1 MTDVTHL
8 ATKIADG
15 ARAELRSVDPAPFTP
30 SAFGLLQ
37 DTVDE
42 FIGDLL
48 DESFRIA
55 KRHKSEVV
63 SANYVQAAGTYL
75 VASRARRLFR
85 HMGTVGGI
93 LLGGSLSNILA
104 MAQRGLHFQSLEH
117 WCPLA
122 SASWVHSWWQSTSSK
137 TNVRPL
143 ANRALEPTA
152 PVSVSAA
159 GQPER

>member
-1 MTDVTHL
+1 MTDVTDF
-8 ATKIADG
+8 AAQISNA
-15 ARAELRSVDPAPFTP
+15 ARAELRSVPPSPLTPA
-30 SAFGLLQ
+30 AFELLQ

-85 HMGTVGGI
+85 HMGTIGGI

-104 MAQRGLHFQSLEH
+104 MAQTG
-117 WCPLA
+117 A
-122 SASWVHSWWQSTSSK
+122 SFPIVGT
-137 TNVRPL
+137 L
-143 ANRALEPTA
+143 
-152 PVSVSAA
+152 VSVGVGLVGSFMVAIHIVKD
-159 GQPER
+159 